1 MQQREEWV
9 NTAVTEI
16 CNEHPVCTGCPLK
29 LSPGQYYCSN
39 DKYYAELLVILE
51 KLGYT
56 DTKVTDNII
65 LESDIMSILE

>member
-39 DKYYAELLVILE
+39 DKYYAELLFWRVILC
-51 KLGYT
+51 LFL
-56 DTKVTDNII
+56 N
-65 LESDIMSILE
+65 SD